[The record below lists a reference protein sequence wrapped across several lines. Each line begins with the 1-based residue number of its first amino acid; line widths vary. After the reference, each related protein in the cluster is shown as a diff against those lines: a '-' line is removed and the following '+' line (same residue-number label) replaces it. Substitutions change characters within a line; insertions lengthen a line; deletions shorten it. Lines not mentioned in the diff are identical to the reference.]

1 MEKSGKYPNSK
12 KIGTGRFVA
21 RCEKSKLRQIGQFFE
36 GRYLSRIKAY
46 SVAEQRSPKHT
57 DRQRRSGL
65 FKGVTFS
72 SLCYRLYSKLPD
84 FAVLTKFS
92 MNTQSVTERKDENG

>member
-1 MEKSGKYPNSK
+1 M
-12 KIGTGRFVA
+12 A
-21 RCEKSKLRQIGQFFE
+21 RCEKSKLRQIGQFFK

-57 DRQRRSGL
+57 DRQRRSGI

-72 SLCYRLYSKLPD
+72 RLCYRLYSKLPD
-84 FAVLTKFS
+84 FAVLVSFS
-92 MNTQSVTERKDENG
+92 LNTRSVTERKGEKWTMNQKE